1 MVRGYRPRLFS
12 KPEARK
18 EVLQLLADFR
28 LDELAIEAEA
38 IRSVFSELE
47 VLDKMLTLQESRRN
61 KALRSIAD
69 YRDGF
74 VKQVR
79 EVSNRVIEADAVIQ
93 LENQAARR
101 SA

>member
-1 MVRGYRPRLFS
+1 M
-12 KPEARK
+12 
-18 EVLQLLADFR
+18 LADFR

-47 VLDKMLTLQESRRN
+47 MLDRMLTLQESRRN

-69 YRDGF
+69 YRDGLAR
-74 VKQVR
+74 QVR
-79 EVSNRVIEADAVIQ
+79 EVSTRVIESDGLMK